1 MTDPYGRALPYGQP
15 AAQPQ
20 PAQGQAAPQ
29 PVLPA
34 YAGQARPAAAQ
45 AQARAQT
52 VTAARPAAQPQADYD
67 FRPGAAPAEPPPPAV
82 VTRPGH
88 PRLVKTGLGALSLG
102 QLLAWQ
108 LAAAA
113 VLAAYTLGNLVT
125 TIAVAV
131 VALLLVSPTLIRF
144 RGRWLYRWFGVWL
157 RFRGRSHRA
166 PASGEGAALDLLGFA
181 EPTVALDSVELD
193 DRQVALITH
202 RGGLCAVLEL
212 GPEDTVLFAGE
223 PVRLPSPVAMLPLA
237 EAHAFPITAQLLV
250 SVTPAPVVG
259 PGVVE
264 RSYRELTG
272 SEVPAE
278 RRSWLVLQAARTADA
293 YADAELRPALLSAV
307 KRARRHLRMD
317 KVSARI
323 LDREGLLGAVSHL
336 GRLSAG
342 KRPDPEARP
351 TGRETWR
358 AAWVEEFVHSCRR
371 VVHWPVRDWQPEEIL
386 LKLPAVGSV
395 LSLAVTHN
403 PARVAEDEAI
413 LVEVAFRLAAPDPG
427 VLAAGD
433 KALDD
438 AVQAAGGRTERYDGE
453 QVLGLAATLPLGGFL

>member
-1 MTDPYGRALPYGQP
+1 MTAT
-15 AAQPQ
+15 
-20 PAQGQAAPQ
+20 
-29 PVLPA
+29 
-34 YAGQARPAAAQ
+34 RP
-45 AQARAQT
+45 
-52 VTAARPAAQPQADYD
+52 TAQADYD

-82 VTRPGH
+82 VTKPGH
-88 PRLVKTGLGALSLG
+88 PRLAKTALGALSLG

-113 VLAAYTLGNLVT
+113 ILAAYTLGNLVT

-157 RFRGRSHRA
+157 RFRGRPHRA
-166 PASGEGAALDLLGFA
+166 PATGEGAALDLLGFA

-193 DRQVALITH
+193 DRPVALLTH

-223 PVRLPSPVAMLPLA
+223 PVRLPSPVALLPLA
-237 EAHAFPITAQLLV
+237 DAHAFPITAQLLV
-250 SVTPAPVVG
+250 SVSPAPVVG

-272 SEVPAE
+272 NEVPAE

-317 KVSARI
+317 KVAARV
-323 LDREGLLGAVSHL
+323 LDRDGLVSAVTHL
-336 GRLSAG
+336 GRLSGTPPRPAG
-342 KRPDPEARP
+342 PETPP

-358 AAWVEEFVHSCRR
+358 AAWVEELVHSCRR
-371 VVHWPVRDWQPEEIL
+371 VVHWPVRDWQPEEML

-395 LSLAVTHN
+395 LSVAVAHN
-403 PARVAEDEAI
+403 PARVAEDESI
-413 LVEVAFRLAAPDPG
+413 LVEVAFRLAAPDAG
-427 VLAAGD
+427 VLATGD
-433 KALDD
+433 QALDD
-438 AVQAAGGRTERYDGE
+438 AVRAAGGRTERYDGE